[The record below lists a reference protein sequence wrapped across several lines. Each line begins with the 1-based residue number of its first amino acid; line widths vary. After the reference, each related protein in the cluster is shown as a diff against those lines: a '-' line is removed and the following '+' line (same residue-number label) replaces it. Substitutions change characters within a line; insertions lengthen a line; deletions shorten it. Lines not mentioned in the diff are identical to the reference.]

1 MGRVL
6 VTGGSGFIGSHVVD
20 RALSRGLEVV
30 NYDLRESPYHDAAD
44 VRGAIGDLTDLDT
57 LTKALDGVDAVLHL
71 AAVADVNDVT
81 KDPVRA
87 DLVNVRGTATVLEA
101 ARQAGVGRVV
111 YASTI
116 WVYNG
121 LEGTVDEDSPL
132 APPNNFYTATKLAG
146 EHYCTAY
153 RDHFELASTI
163 VRFGIP
169 YGTRAREA
177 AVVPS
182 FVRRVLEGEPITIT
196 GAGTQTR
203 RFVWVEDLAE
213 GMARG
218 LDDIAGNRTYN
229 LVGTESTS
237 VSEIAET
244 VRELLGT
251 GEIIHTEA
259 RTADFTGAEVS
270 GTRAETELGWTAETP
285 FREGVRRYIE
295 WRREAD
301 PATLV

>member
-1 MGRVL
+1 
-6 VTGGSGFIGSHVVD
+6 
-20 RALSRGLEVV
+20 
-30 NYDLRESPYHDAAD
+30 
-44 VRGAIGDLTDLDT
+44 
-57 LTKALDGVDAVLHL
+57 
-71 AAVADVNDVT
+71 
-81 KDPVRA
+81 
-87 DLVNVRGTATVLEA
+87 
-101 ARQAGVGRVV
+101 
-111 YASTI
+111 
-116 WVYNG
+116 
-121 LEGTVDEDSPL
+121 
-132 APPNNFYTATKLAG
+132 
-146 EHYCTAY
+146 
-153 RDHFELASTI
+153 
-163 VRFGIP
+163 
-169 YGTRAREA
+169 
-177 AVVPS
+177 VPS

-213 GMARG
+213 GMVRG